1 MRRGEKCGEDKRET
15 AGEEEAYEV
24 LGDRIRFDSMIVVGS
39 KGDRVARDV
48 AG

>member
-1 MRRGEKCGEDKRET
+1 MRRDENGEDKRET
-15 AGEEEAYEV
+15 SGEEEVYEV